1 MWPGVRRELSV
12 VVETSLTVRPIGI
25 MNRFVETYA
34 SDVLPLH
41 AKHGFDLLGGWSR
54 AGGTGQQVVHLHRFD
69 DLAAYERARAS
80 IAGDA
85 AVAAMVEDHARE
97 VSVTESIVLGET
109 TAYATDARLK
119 QGRVREGD
127 APLTYIQRVSRARFP
142 HRPEVARLL
151 ARIVDAVEASNAIS
165 LVTAYQAVTGRTSDV
180 TDLFV
185 LPKGEGALPE
195 ANADE
200 RALEGGVVAERFH
213 ALLED
218 EIVYRLRP
226 LPYSPLQ

>member
-1 MWPGVRRELSV
+1 
-12 VVETSLTVRPIGI
+12 

-41 AKHGFDLLGGWSR
+41 AKHGFDLVGGWSR

-127 APLTYIQRVSRARFP
+127 APFPVRVGTEAD
-142 HRPEVARLL
+142 HAAETHWHLL
-151 ARIVDAVEASNAIS
+151 ACENPVGNA
-165 LVTAYQAVTGRTSDV
+165 GRS
-180 TDLFV
+180 
-185 LPKGEGALPE
+185 ALPAHLHQRAVAGRHSPAG
-195 ANADE
+195 ANAAREKSATAGAQAGSSTKLKVPE
-200 RALEGGVVAERFH
+200 RPA
-213 ALLED
+213 
-218 EIVYRLRP
+218 YP
-226 LPYSPLQ
+226 L